1 MRFAISFCLLAATS
15 ACTSTDE
22 LPDDHHGSPKLKD
35 DTGTS
40 TNWSGYA
47 VDGAVGSMTD
57 VSGSWV
63 VPVVTGPTGK
73 KVKGRYASFWVGID
87 GDNSNTVEQ
96 TGTDS
101 DWINGQAV
109 YYAWYEFY
117 PAPSRNIDAVTVH
130 PGDVMTASVHW
141 SSGSSFTI
149 TLTNTSTSESFSETG
164 AVSSA
169 QRSSAEWIAEA
180 PSSGGI
186 LPLADFGTVDFT
198 SCTANGQAIG
208 KFATTDTE
216 QIDMATK
223 RGVAKAT
230 TSALAN
236 DGESFSVAWL
246 SAGP

>member
-1 MRFAISFCLLAATS
+1 MRRTIVFCLLAATA
-15 ACTSTDE
+15 ACTTTDE
-22 LPDDHHGSPKLKD
+22 LPVARQGSPRIKD
-35 DTGTS
+35 VTGTS

-47 VDGAVGSMTD
+47 VDGSAGSMTD

-63 VPVVTGPTGK
+63 VPAVTGPSHTSRK
-73 KVKGRYASFWVGID
+73 LKPEYSSFWVGID

-101 DWINGQAV
+101 DWVNGAPV

-117 PAPSRNIDAVTVH
+117 PAASKNIDTVTVH

-141 SSGSSFTI
+141 TGSSFTL
-149 TLTNTSTSESFSETG
+149 TLTNTSTNETFSQTG
-164 AVSSA
+164 SVSNA

-180 PSSGGI
+180 PSGGGI

-208 KFATTDTE
+208 SFAAASTE

-223 RGVAKAT
+223 QGVGKAT
-230 TSALAN
+230 TSGLGS

-246 SAGP
+246 SS